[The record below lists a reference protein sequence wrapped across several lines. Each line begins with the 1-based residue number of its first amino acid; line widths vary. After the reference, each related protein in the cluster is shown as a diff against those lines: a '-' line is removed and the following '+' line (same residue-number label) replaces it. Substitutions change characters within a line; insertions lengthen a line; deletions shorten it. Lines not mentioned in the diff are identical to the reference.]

1 MSTIVSYDVE
11 TQYPIALGRLL
22 TGQYDHVNIC
32 LFVVFFFHGKSD
44 DVGK

>member
-11 TQYPIALGRLL
+11 THYPIALGRLL
-22 TGQYDHVNIC
+22 TGQYDHVNM
-32 LFVVFFFHGKSD
+32 FVVFFFHGKSD